1 MLNTVTDNFKD
12 WQLLATISDALVAT
26 DASTAETT
34 THEEHP
40 RATYRRSAQNNS
52 MRHVTECC

>member
-40 RATYRRSAQNNS
+40 CSRRPHTGVSPRIIA
-52 MRHVTECC
+52 